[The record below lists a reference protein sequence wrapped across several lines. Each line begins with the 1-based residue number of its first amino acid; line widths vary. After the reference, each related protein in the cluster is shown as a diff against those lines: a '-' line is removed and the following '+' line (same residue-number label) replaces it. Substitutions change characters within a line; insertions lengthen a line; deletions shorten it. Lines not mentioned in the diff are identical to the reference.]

1 MKPNSQAKISTKR
14 YDFKLQK
21 KARDTYEQYLYH
33 YEKTVNPVTMFKLT
47 EEKDGVK
54 LEDIE
59 PALLKEVP
67 VYEIFTKEDLTPE
80 KLQDIFSEEV
90 VIIRN
95 C

>member
-1 MKPNSQAKISTKR
+1 
-14 YDFKLQK
+14 
-21 KARDTYEQYLYH
+21 
-33 YEKTVNPVTMFKLT
+33 MFKLT